1 MALDDLK
8 LESLKKFTKSSS
20 VTITSYD
27 GDQIDIPFE
36 IDPRSFLKFA
46 ESDYR
51 KKYPHHM
58 VNALSNTKRAIEC
71 QLDSLLYAFGLF
83 GKAQKERW
91 SFRKKAD
98 SLSHL
103 GILAPDILKKINR
116 KRNLLEHEYRPPE
129 KPEVEDALDVA
140 KLFIEY
146 TDKFLSHEWLECPIE
161 HTRLR
166 DFVKVTLDYKKQRMA
181 FQLFKANKKRRRG
194 RYLASSLVVDANSAE
209 YLGYAKWFIQ
219 LTTMF

>member
-1 MALDDLK
+1 MI
-8 LESLKKFTKSSS
+8 SLKRFRKSSS
-20 VTITSYD
+20 VAITSYE
-27 GDQIDIPFE
+27 GNQIDIPFE
-36 IDPRSFLKFA
+36 IDSRSFLKFA

-83 GKAQKERW
+83 GRAQKERW

-98 SLSHL
+98 SLSYL

-116 KRNLLEHEYRPPE
+116 KRNLLEHEYHPRE
-129 KPEVEDALDVA
+129 RPEVEDALGVA

-146 TDKFLSHEWLECPIE
+146 TDRFLSHEWLECPIE

-166 DFVKVTLDYKKQRMA
+166 NCAIVTLDYKKQRMVL
-181 FQLFKANKKRRRG
+181 QLFKANKKRRRG
-194 RYLASSLVVDANSAE
+194 RYLRHLASSLVVDANSAE
-209 YLGYAKWFIQ
+209 YLDYVKWFIR
-219 LTTMF
+219 LMTDMAF